1 MPRLLSK
8 VLSLLLGLVMLMFGV
23 RKFFEPIRSR
33 FELQIQQS
41 HLPHEAIL
49 VGKVTETL
57 VGLLFLL
64 PWFGRS
70 LSPRRRGAILLIACF
85 TLSAQ
90 MLVVAYVH
98 LQPGVPASSL
108 PLHIKRPIVPIT
120 FLLLAVLDALLV
132 WKQMKADEASE
143 MANR

>member
-1 MPRLLSK
+1 MPRGLSK
-8 VLSLLLGLVMLMFGV
+8 VLSLLLGFIMLMFGV

-57 VGLLFLL
+57 VGILFLL
-64 PWFGRS
+64 PLFWRS
-70 LSPRRRGAILLIACF
+70 LNAKRKGQILLIACL

-98 LQPGVPASSL
+98 LQPDVPASSL

-120 FLLLAVLDALLV
+120 FLLLALLDAYFV
-132 WKQMKADEASE
+132 WKQMRAAE
-143 MANR
+143 MSGR